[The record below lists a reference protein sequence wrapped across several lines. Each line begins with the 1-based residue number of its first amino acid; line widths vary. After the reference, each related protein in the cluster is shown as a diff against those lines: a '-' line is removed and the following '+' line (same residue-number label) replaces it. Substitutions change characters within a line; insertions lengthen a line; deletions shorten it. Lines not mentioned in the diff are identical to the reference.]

1 MTYTRRTDP
10 ELAPEYAKDPA
21 QEGFLEH
28 LNEVLAG
35 VADAELEDIG
45 EPYPTLH
52 VIGVPRSGTTLLYQV
67 LASALDVG
75 YVNNLIAAFWRAPVF
90 GVRLAKTLGVD
101 RLDSDF
107 SSAYGRTAGVSEPH
121 EFGYFW
127 NDHLRYPDLAER
139 EPEHADS
146 IDWERLRRTIA
157 NMAAATGAP
166 MTFKPMILV
175 WHLERLADAMPASRF
190 VWITRP
196 PRETA
201 LSLLGMRR
209 SLRGSIDQW
218 ASLRPRGRFDGAAP
232 EWQVAAQVLLLE
244 EAISSAAIELG
255 PERVLKLS
263 YDRLCEQPHEV
274 IDETEALLAEAGFSP
289 NRRNVE
295 IPDTFERGG
304 SSALE
309 AEHGAKVDRALAE
322 LGELT
327 PEEWRQTGSRD
338 NARSRAGGRE

>member
-28 LNEVLAG
+28 LNEVLAD
-35 VADAELEDIG
+35 VADAELEEIG

-67 LASALDVG
+67 LATALDMG
-75 YVNNLIAAFWRAPVF
+75 YVNNLIAAFWRAPVY
-90 GVRLAKTLGVD
+90 GIRLAKALGVD

-127 NDHLRYPDLAER
+127 NDRLRYPDLAER
-139 EPEHADS
+139 GPEHADS
-146 IDWERLRRTIA
+146 IDWGRLRRTIS

-166 MTFKPMILV
+166 MALKPMIV
-175 WHLERLADAMPASRF
+175 IWHLEHLADAMPASRF

-209 SLRGSIDQW
+209 SLRGSVDHW
-218 ASLRPRGRFDGAAP
+218 ASLRPQGAFDGAAP

-244 EAISSAAIELG
+244 DAISSAAAKLG
-255 PERVLKLS
+255 PERVLQLS
-263 YDRLCEQPHEV
+263 YDRLCEHPNEV
-274 IDETEALLAEAGFSP
+274 VRDTEALLADAGFAP
-289 NRRNVE
+289 IRRHVE
-295 IPDTFERGG
+295 IPDAFARGG
-304 SSALE
+304 NSALE
-309 AEHGAKVDRALAE
+309 AKHGGEVDRALAE
-322 LGELT
+322 LEGLA
-327 PEEWRQTGSRD
+327 PDEWRQVGARA
-338 NARSRAGGRE
+338 NARPRAGGRE